1 MHVVGPHPGEQL
13 PLLLAI
19 LPVFELPVLS
29 IYKHSHYTLPA
40 RLSEVGDAV
49 VDVEGH
55 LFVSDAPSDL
65 DNLGALVVDD
75 EIFAACV
82 TLLIVYA
89 LFKEILNIVQSNIA
103 RY

>member
-1 MHVVGPHPGEQL
+1 MHVVSPHPGEQL
-13 PLLLAI
+13 PFLLAI

-40 RLSEVGDAV
+40 RLGEVGDAV
-49 VDVEGH
+49 VDIEGH
-55 LFVSDAPSDL
+55 LFVADAPGDL
-65 DNLGALVVDD
+65 NNLGALVVDD
-75 EIFAACV
+75 EIFATCV

-89 LFKEILNIVQSNIA
+89 LFKEILDVVESNVA